1 MSILWLTRSIGNP
14 QYDLTRAYLKAPVK
28 TMRSVS
34 RAVIAIVLA
43 CQWAAAGDGSAASAY
58 PERAIRLVVGFPAG
72 GSSDA
77 IARIVQPSVEK
88 QLGQTLVIENRPGA
102 GGAIAIGMVAKAP
115 PDGYLIGLGGAA
127 GLGISLGVQDL
138 TYDPRKD
145 LAPITGLASV
155 PFIFAVSN
163 SLRGKTLRD
172 IVAMAKEPN
181 KLAVGHGG
189 NGTLM
194 HLTSEMFNQMAD
206 TRLELVP
213 YRGMA
218 PVVTDLVGGHMPLG
232 VVDPPS
238 AMTAIEGGLITPIA
252 VCSARR
258 YQRLPDIPTVAE
270 QGVPGFEATG
280 WFGIVAPA
288 GTPVDV
294 VAKINAA
301 FVTALKDPA
310 IVERIHALG
319 SDPMPMAPDE
329 FSRFIESEAKKWE
342 MVVARAGK
350 K

>member
-1 MSILWLTRSIGNP
+1 
-14 QYDLTRAYLKAPVK
+14 
-28 TMRSVS
+28 MRSVS
-34 RAVIAIVLA
+34 RAMIAIVLA
-43 CQWAAAGDGSAASAY
+43 CQWTAVGSGAAAGAY

-77 IARIVQPSVEK
+77 IARIVQPTVEK

-102 GGAIAIGMVAKAP
+102 GGAIAIGIVAKAP

-127 GLGISLGVQDL
+127 GLGVSLGVQDN
-138 TYDPRKD
+138 TGYDPRKD
-145 LAPITGLASV
+145 LAPVTGLASV
-155 PFIFAVSN
+155 PFILAASN

-172 IVAMAKEPN
+172 IVAMAKQPN
-181 KLAVGHGG
+181 QLAIGHGG

-194 HLTSEMFNQMAD
+194 HLTTEMFNQMAD
-206 TRLELVP
+206 IRLELVP

-218 PVVTDLVGGHMPLG
+218 PVVTDLIGGHMPLG
-232 VVDPPS
+232 VIDPPS
-238 AMTAIEGGLITPIA
+238 AITAIEGGLITPIA
-252 VCSARR
+252 VSSASR
-258 YQRLPDIPTVAE
+258 YQRLPDIPTFAE

-288 GTPVDV
+288 GTPDDAI
-294 VAKINAA
+294 AKINAA

-310 IVERIHALG
+310 IVERIRALG
-319 SDPMPMAPDE
+319 SDPLPMTPGE

-342 MVVARAGK
+342 TVAAKAGK

>member
-1 MSILWLTRSIGNP
+1 MANASKIL
-14 QYDLTRAYLKAPVK
+14 
-28 TMRSVS
+28 
-34 RAVIAIVLA
+34 IAIVLA
-43 CQWAAAGDGSAASAY
+43 CQLTGIVSGSAASAY
-58 PERAIRLVVGFPAG
+58 PEHAIRLVVGFPAG

-77 IARIVQPSVEK
+77 IARIVQPNVEK

-102 GGAIAIGMVAKAP
+102 GGAIAIGIVAKAP

-127 GLGISLGVQDL
+127 GLGVSLGVQESV
-138 TYDPRKD
+138 TYDARKD
-145 LAPITGLASV
+145 LAPVTGLASV
-155 PFIFAVSN
+155 PFILAASN

-172 IVAMAKEPN
+172 IIAMAKQPN
-181 KLAVGHGG
+181 KLAIGYGG

-206 TRLELVP
+206 TSLELVP

-218 PVVTDLVGGHMPLG
+218 PVVTDLIGGHMPLG

-252 VCSARR
+252 VSSAHG
-258 YQRLPDIPTVAE
+258 YPRLPGTPTFAE
-270 QGVPGFEATG
+270 QGLTGFEATG

-288 GTPVDV
+288 GTPQDV
-294 VAKINAA
+294 IVKINAA

-310 IVERIHALG
+310 IAEQIRALG

-329 FSRFIESEAKKWE
+329 FARFIESEAKKWE
-342 MVVARAGK
+342 TVAAKAGK

>member
-1 MSILWLTRSIGNP
+1 MASAS
-14 QYDLTRAYLKAPVK
+14 KAL
-28 TMRSVS
+28 
-34 RAVIAIVLA
+34 IAILLA
-43 CQWAAAGDGSAASAY
+43 CQWAGVESGFAASAY

-77 IARIVQPSVEK
+77 IARIVQPNVEK

-102 GGAIAIGMVAKAP
+102 GGAIAIGIVAKAP

-127 GLGISLGVQDL
+127 GLGVSLGVQENV
-138 TYDPRKD
+138 TYDARKD
-145 LAPITGLASV
+145 LAPVTGLASV
-155 PFIFAVSN
+155 PFILAASN
-163 SLRGKTLRD
+163 SLRGKSLRD
-172 IVAMAKEPN
+172 IIAMAKQPN

-218 PVVTDLVGGHMPLG
+218 PVVTDLTGGHMPLG
-232 VVDPPS
+232 IVDPPS

-252 VCSARR
+252 VSSAHR
-258 YQRLPDIPTVAE
+258 YPRLPDTPTFAE
-270 QGVPGFEATG
+270 QGLAGFEATG

-288 GTPVDV
+288 GTPQNVIV
-294 VAKINAA
+294 KINAA

-310 IVERIHALG
+310 IAEQIRALG

-329 FSRFIESEAKKWE
+329 FAQFIESEAKKWDS
-342 MVVARAGK
+342 VAAKAGK

>member
-1 MSILWLTRSIGNP
+1 MQALINDR
-14 QYDLTRAYLKAPVK
+14 RR
-28 TMRSVS
+28 TM
-34 RAVIAIVLA
+34 
-43 CQWAAAGDGSAASAY
+43 GSAAKALIAILLAWQWAGVTSSYAANTY

-77 IARIVQPSVEK
+77 IARIVQPNVEK
-88 QLGQTLVIENRPGA
+88 QLGQALVIENRAGA

-127 GLGISLGVQDL
+127 GLGVSLGVQENVG
-138 TYDPRKD
+138 YDPRKD
-145 LAPITGLASV
+145 LAPVTGLASV
-155 PFIFAVSN
+155 PFILAASN
-163 SLRGKTLRD
+163 ALRGKTLGD
-172 IVAMAKEPN
+172 IVAMAKQPN
-181 KLAVGHGG
+181 QLAIGHGG

-218 PVVTDLVGGHMPLG
+218 PVVTDLIGGHMALG

-252 VCSARR
+252 VSSAHRHP
-258 YQRLPDIPTVAE
+258 RLPDTPTFAE
-270 QGVPGFEATG
+270 QGLSGFEATG

-288 GTPVDV
+288 GTPSDV
-294 VAKINAA
+294 VAKINLA
-301 FVTALKDPA
+301 FVTALSDPA
-310 IVERIHALG
+310 SVERIRGLG
-319 SDPMPMAPDE
+319 SEPMPMAPDE
-329 FSRFIESEAKKWE
+329 FSRFLETEAKKWE
-342 MVVARAGK
+342 TVAARAGK